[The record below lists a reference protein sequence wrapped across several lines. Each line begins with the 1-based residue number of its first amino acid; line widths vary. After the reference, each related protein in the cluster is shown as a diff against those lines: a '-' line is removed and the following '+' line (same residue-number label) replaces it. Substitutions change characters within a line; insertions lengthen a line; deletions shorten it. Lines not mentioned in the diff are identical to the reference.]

1 LRVGALDRRGGLRPD
16 RQKAPE
22 KRHRL
27 RPQRRRINR
36 GRYTMRN
43 SLLSTACVLCLVAS
57 PAFAEVLRWSSQGD
71 IVTFDPYA
79 HTESFTSSVLH
90 HVYEPLVR
98 RGLDLSIEPALA
110 TSWEAVEPARW
121 RFTLREGVTFHNG
134 NPLTADDVV
143 ASVERLLH
151 PDARAR
157 GNLST
162 VTGIEKVDDMT
173 VDFLLN
179 GPYPLLLND
188 LSGVFIMD
196 REWMEAN
203 DALTPGNITTG
214 VTSYASTNAN
224 GTGPFSL
231 ESYAPDVGTILKT
244 NPDWWDTAQHNLDGI
259 EFRPITSDA
268 TRVAALLSGELDMI
282 APVPLQDIDRISASS
297 DFKVIQEPALRLIFL
312 GFNYRDELHAMPG
325 QPNPLKDENVRKALW
340 HAVDLDAI
348 QSRIMRGKSRTVG
361 ILVAPP
367 VTGYDANIDVPLA
380 YDPALAQQMLA
391 DAGYPDGF
399 STKLDCPNDRYIND
413 EQVCVAIKAM
423 WERIGVTVDLN
434 TESRSTYF
442 PKVDKGETDI
452 YMLGWA
458 TLPAMDG
465 FSVLRAILATRDGS
479 SGGNNANGLSDPR
492 LDALNTAAAVEIDEP
507 TRVDM
512 LTEALKIARDKA
524 YFLPIH
530 QQPVAWAV
538 RSGVDVPQ
546 FADEYVRLWF
556 AKIE

>member
-1 LRVGALDRRGGLRPD
+1 MKNILTVTTAALALSLGAG
-16 RQKAPE
+16 
-22 KRHRL
+22 
-27 RPQRRRINR
+27 
-36 GRYTMRN
+36 
-43 SLLSTACVLCLVAS
+43 TAS
-57 PAFAEVLRWSSQGD
+57 AEVLRWSSQGD

-98 RGLDLSIEPALA
+98 RARDLSIEPALA
-110 TSWEAVEPARW
+110 TSWEVIAPNRW
-121 RFTLREGVTFHNG
+121 RFALREGVTFHNG
-134 NPLTADDVV
+134 NPFTADDVV
-143 ASVERLLH
+143 ASLNRLL
-151 PDARAR
+151 DENARAR
-157 GNLST
+157 GNVST
-162 VTGIEKVDDMT
+162 VTAVEKVDEMT
-173 VDFLLN
+173 VDFVLD

-196 REWMEAN
+196 EEWMAAN
-203 DALTPGNITTG
+203 DALMPGNISTG

-224 GTGPFSL
+224 GTGPFVL
-231 ESYAPDVGTILKT
+231 ESYSPDVATIMT
-244 NPDWWDTAQHNLDGI
+244 ANPNWWDTPEHNLDGI

-282 APVPLQDIDRISASS
+282 APVPLQDIDRIDASD
-297 DFKVIQEPALRLIFL
+297 DFSVIQEPALRLIFL

-325 QPNPLKDENVRKALW
+325 EPNPLKDENVRKALW
-340 HAVDLDAI
+340 HAVNLDAI
-348 QSRIMRGKSRTVG
+348 QSRIMRGNSRNVG

-367 VTGYDANIDVPLA
+367 VTGYSADIDVPLTF
-380 YDPALAQQMLA
+380 DPELAQSMLA

-413 EQVCVAIKAM
+413 EQICVAIKAM
-423 WERIGVTVDLN
+423 WERIGLTVDLN

-442 PKVDKGETDI
+442 GKVDRGEADI

-479 SGGNNANGLSDPR
+479 SGGNNPNGLSDAR
-492 LDALNTAAAVEIDEP
+492 IDELNAAAAVEIDEP
-507 TRVDM
+507 TRQAM
-512 LTEALKIARDKA
+512 LTEALQIAHDKA

-538 RSGVDVPQ
+538 RTGLDVPQ

-556 AKIE
+556 ANIE